1 MKAFID
7 EALRVELCRL
17 HMKRKE
23 VIRSCHDVFKVYPA
37 VIQTLDHIT
46 SGMTAIRITTAFAVQ
61 LYPIGVIQIVSH
73 QMLYS
78 NVADIQRMESISIV
92 YHKLC

>member
-7 EALRVELCRL
+7 EALRVELYRL

-23 VIRSCHDVFKVYPA
+23 VIRSCFKVYPA

-61 LYPIGVIQIVSH
+61 LDPIGVIQIVSH